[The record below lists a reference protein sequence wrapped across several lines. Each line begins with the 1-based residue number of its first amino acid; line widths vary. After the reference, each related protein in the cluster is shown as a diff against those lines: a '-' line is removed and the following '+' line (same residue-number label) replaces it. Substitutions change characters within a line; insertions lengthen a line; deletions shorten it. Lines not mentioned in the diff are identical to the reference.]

1 MSEVGELWNMG
12 PAAAFEKI
20 EQRTG
25 GACQD
30 PLCREAGFGHQS
42 VAVLEISEAEGHVG
56 VGTEGEVGTHVPR
69 RLDDGAAV
77 AFTARAGVA
86 EGGVV
91 ELQRYPILCRRLDH
105 GLDIDGE
112 GGIAGVAYHVDPAAL
127 DGVDHGLGVGG
138 LIAGGEHRLVKACHD
153 HVEPRLV
160 AFGEVDLAVDVLDV
174 GFDAAQ
180 DADPLDHPWQHVQ
193 IDEVPEVRGI
203 GHVGAMIRGGEQLD
217 PLCPRDGQVVVNGAV
232 GVGAGDGVGVGIDCV
247 LHLIFPSG
255 VRRQHSKG
263 GGSRPCRGLSYFVTN
278 WGLADKV

>member
-1 MSEVGELWNMG
+1 MSEVGKLRNMG
-12 PAAAFEKI
+12 PATAFEKI
-20 EQRTG
+20 EQGAG

-30 PLCREAGFGHQS
+30 PLCWEAGLGHQS
-42 VAVLEISEAEGHVG
+42 VAVLEISETEGHVG
-56 VGTEGEVGTHVPR
+56 VGAEGEIGPHVPR

-77 AFTARAGVA
+77 AFTTRAGVA

-91 ELQRYPILCRRLDH
+91 ELQCHPILCRRLDH

-138 LIAGGEHRLVKACHD
+138 LVTGGEHRLVKARHD

-160 AFGEVDLAVDVLDV
+160 ALGEVDLAIDVLDV

-180 DADPLDHPWQHVQ
+180 DADPVDHPWQHVQ
-193 IDEVPEVRGI
+193 IDEVPEVGGI
-203 GHVGAMIRGGEQLD
+203 RHIGAMIRGGEQLD
-217 PLCPRDGQVVVNGAV
+217 PLCLRDGQVVVNGAV
-232 GVGAGDGVGVGIDCV
+232 GVGAGDGVGVGIDRV

-255 VRRQHSKG
+255 VRGQHSKG

-278 WGLADKV
+278 